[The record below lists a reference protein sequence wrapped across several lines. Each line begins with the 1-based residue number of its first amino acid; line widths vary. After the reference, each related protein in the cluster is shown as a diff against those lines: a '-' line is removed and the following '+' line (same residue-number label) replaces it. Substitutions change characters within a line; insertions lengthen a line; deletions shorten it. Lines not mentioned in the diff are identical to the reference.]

1 MHSIWEITSN
11 RIFIRDSEIIFTH
24 HLKNEELWLRADKA
38 ALLQNFAFRHNNSLK
53 TPDMRQHYPVLLP
66 FLALENLV
74 LKCGQSRIELLS
86 VLTDGFPSWLSQ
98 KPCKYD
104 SIHCGFFVVMPK
116 IRTVKTACTR
126 RREIFEGFFL
136 FEMQSGWRPTRRK
149 KGKAPKRACVGR

>member
-1 MHSIWEITSN
+1 
-11 RIFIRDSEIIFTH
+11 
-24 HLKNEELWLRADKA
+24 
-38 ALLQNFAFRHNNSLK
+38 
-53 TPDMRQHYPVLLP
+53 MRQHYPVLLP

-116 IRTVKTACTR
+116 IRTVKTARTR

-136 FEMQSGWRPTRRK
+136 FEMQSGWRPIRRK
-149 KGKAPKRACVGR
+149 KGKAPKRACVGRKKFVSVLPRQFRSRVKFLVSKFKMQQGCRLARLWTKIRGILLWETNASLSALSQ